1 MSIVFFL
8 ILSLSCD
15 KIFRMDKNLR
25 KPRIVREDMLQTYR
39 LENAERGLAHFPYE
53 LEDRFF
59 IAVSEGKGEE
69 ARQLIQESFQYS
81 VGVISYSEEKQ
92 SEYQAVVIVSMMA
105 RAAIRGGMDAY
116 RSYDMSDLYLQ
127 RISRTSGIENFWAII
142 YDALD
147 AFVSEVKEVPD
158 IRASSAHVLRAKQYI
173 GMRLNSALTLAEV
186 SAEIGVSPTYLS
198 TIFKEIEPAGFKE
211 YVIRQ
216 RIEVAKNLLTY
227 SDADIG
233 IIAARVGFCSQS
245 HFGKMFRLRTGM
257 TPFKY
262 RQATRK

>member
-1 MSIVFFL
+1 
-8 ILSLSCD
+8 
-15 KIFRMDKNLR
+15 MDKNLR

-53 LEDRFF
+53 LEDKFLA
-59 IAVSEGKGEE
+59 AVSEGKGEE
-69 ARQLIQESFQYS
+69 AHQLIREAFRFSMGI
-81 VGVISYSEEKQ
+81 VSYSEEKQ
-92 SEYQAVVIVSMMA
+92 SEYQAVVVVSMIA

-127 RISRTSGIENFWAII
+127 KISRTSGSENFWSII

-147 AFVSEVKEVPD
+147 VFVSEVKEV
-158 IRASSAHVLRAKQYI
+158 RFARVGSAHVLRAKQYI
-173 GMRLNSALTLAEV
+173 GMRLNSALTLEEV

-198 TIFKEIEPAGFKE
+198 KIFKEIEPTGFKE

-233 IIAARVGFCSQS
+233 AVAARVGFCSQS

-257 TPFKY
+257 TPLKY